1 MAETIRSVREKT
13 VNRATATITST
24 MITTIRPAMPIRNRE
39 DDAVMRCAVAIA
51 SPGMIMVEM
60 TPKTAN
66 PARAAISARPTP
78 PVRLARRIVSLR

>member
-1 MAETIRSVREKT
+1 MAHTIRSVREKT

-24 MITTIRPAMPIRNRE
+24 MITTMPIRNRE
-39 DDAVMRCAVAIA
+39 DDAVMRWAVAIA